1 MPEDKELIR
10 RAMLGDSEAQ
20 KECTEKNIVL
30 PCAHCLGNG
39 KVSFK
44 DHLFLG
50 QNFYGDKKII
60 YRVQVI
66 CNKCKSRGKPVFT
79 QLLVNPNPYITK
91 WGNNYAE
98 TEVCKKETERFLPY
112 VLDAIYGWNTRPAPP
127 VGRCGECKHAYIN
140 FFSASSGTALCRLW
154 TNKTEGI
161 QMVMQQNDFCSYF
174 EPREE

>member
-79 QLLVNPNPYITK
+79 QPLVNPNPYITK

-127 VGRCGECKHAYIN
+127 IGKCGEC
-140 FFSASSGTALCRLW
+140 ALWKEEKECPGAFCCTITGMER
-154 TNKTEGI
+154 ES
-161 QMVMQQNDFCSYF
+161 NDFCSEV
-174 EPREE
+174 EPKEK